1 MSFMV
6 GLMGIEPTAF
16 PTPRE
21 RAADAPQPGLVSARR
36 KSRPIPEIRQGSMKR
51 KDPAEEGMI
60 WRVKSCGLPH
70 GLRRATG
77 SGGRASENPVLG
89 CPEGVFPRSYR

>member
-1 MSFMV
+1 MRFMVGLMGEAVTRSRRSAPRRPNGLSDAAGSEAPGFPKPDTKNIRLRRMLFMV

-36 KSRPIPEIRQGSMKR
+36 KSKAIPEIRQESR
-51 KDPAEEGMI
+51 
-60 WRVKSCGLPH
+60 
-70 GLRRATG
+70 
-77 SGGRASENPVLG
+77 
-89 CPEGVFPRSYR
+89 